1 MHRHNS
7 KILKIERALRTAD
20 ITVAELRRRAPV
32 DGGLWSRWKRSLV
45 EPRPD
50 TWQRVV
56 ETANQMIAE
65 RRGRAA

>member
-1 MHRHNS
+1 MSRHNA
-7 KILKIERALRTAD
+7 KILKVERALRAAD

-50 TWQRVV
+50 TWRRVL

-65 RRGRAA
+65 RQGPAA